1 MTLSV
6 WIKLLVPWF
15 GILVLAVLNG
25 ILREKMLIPVLGT
38 SSALIASGAILCFCI
53 FAVTF
58 VVVPWYGRLP
68 SAQWLLI
75 GLFWLLLTLI
85 FEFAFGRF
93 IQGKPWRELLAAY
106 TFEGGN
112 IWPLVLVAM
121 LLAPW
126 LMAKWRG
133 LV

>member
-6 WIKLLVPWF
+6 WIKSLVPWF
-15 GILVLAVLNG
+15 GILVLAILNG
-25 ILREKMLIPVLGT
+25 ILREKRLIPVLGT
-38 SSALIASGAILCFCI
+38 SSALIASGAILSFCI

-85 FEFAFGRF
+85 FEFAFGRL

-133 LV
+133 LM